1 MTTKQFAALAVSF
14 ALWLGVAPPTDAA
27 ERLVFSRFIG
37 GNLVTAGIDPTT
49 GLLTAIDP
57 ARQFDIPTGLA
68 VDSRGVVYVTDPF
81 NNRVQKF
88 DGSTVT
94 SLTSF
99 CCITIRDATTGA
111 VIATLN
117 PILNNPRGVAVDPR
131 NDDVWIANS
140 GASEVIK
147 VNKNGVLLA
156 VVGSHGQADGQFES
170 PVGVAVDPAGNLF
183 VADDAGFQLHRD
195 DPNWVFP
202 AANFRIQKFT
212 STGTFVLKWGSFCSF
227 FFDPATGTLTVS
239 TYCNTSA
246 PGAVAVGDGQF
257 WVVGKVG
264 VDSLGNVYV
273 SDPFLNRV
281 QKFNNNGAFILK
293 WGSGGSGNGQFSFPL
308 GVAVDF
314 ADNVYVADTSND
326 RIQKFNSSGTFLS
339 TVGSAGTGLGVFM
352 GPTNVATLPKALVQ
366 ECQLLGLFDP
376 TILGQCQQ
384 LLVSEAF
391 NKRVQVLDARPDT
404 DNDSIL
410 DEIDLDPT
418 SVSSE
423 ASNGDTGLTVV
434 SLGGPSTNVYAPAP
448 GPGPLVST
456 TVLPDT
462 IRVTTETGIGSDVF
476 GLHCRTNSVGTMRL
490 VGGNGVEFHCSTP
503 TINVLT
509 GPIDWAFTAADGTVA
524 MATLNDADSLSVD
537 PTTSTIRSNAGTLA
551 LLVGG
556 TNIALAPNQS
566 FFADGTAPTT
576 NAAASPASNQ
586 NGWNNGNVTVM
597 LTATDNPGGSGVK
610 DISVSLSGAQ
620 GGAGTTSGNV
630 ATVPVSANGVTTLT
644 YFARDNAGNQ
654 EAAKTLTVRVDKS
667 GPTITGLPGAGCTLW
682 PPNHRL
688 VQVATV
694 TAESSVSG
702 IVAGSLSVSA
712 TSNEPAA
719 GLGSGNTG
727 PDVVINGGLVFLRA
741 ERSALGTGRLYTIAA
756 TVTDLA
762 GNVVNATASCSVP
775 HDRR

>member
-1 MTTKQFAALAVSF
+1 MS
-14 ALWLGVAPPTDAA
+14 DA
-27 ERLVFSRFIG
+27 
-37 GNLVTAGIDPTT
+37 
-49 GLLTAIDP
+49 
-57 ARQFDIPTGLA
+57 
-68 VDSRGVVYVTDPF
+68 
-81 NNRVQKF
+81 
-88 DGSTVT
+88 
-94 SLTSF
+94 
-99 CCITIRDATTGA
+99 
-111 VIATLN
+111 
-117 PILNNPRGVAVDPR
+117 
-131 NDDVWIANS
+131 
-140 GASEVIK
+140 
-147 VNKNGVLLA
+147 
-156 VVGSHGQADGQFES
+156 
-170 PVGVAVDPAGNLF
+170 
-183 VADDAGFQLHRD
+183 
-195 DPNWVFP
+195 
-202 AANFRIQKFT
+202 
-212 STGTFVLKWGSFCSF
+212 
-227 FFDPATGTLTVS
+227 
-239 TYCNTSA
+239 
-246 PGAVAVGDGQF
+246 
-257 WVVGKVG
+257 
-264 VDSLGNVYV
+264 
-273 SDPFLNRV
+273 FLSRV
-281 QKFNNNGAFILK
+281 QKFNNNGAFLLK

-391 NKRVQVLDARPDT
+391 NKRVQVLEARPDT
-404 DNDSIL
+404 DNDSML

-423 ASNGDTGLTVV
+423 ARNGDTGLTVV

-448 GPGPLVST
+448 GPGPLVNT

-462 IRVTTETGIGSDVF
+462 IRVTTETGIGSAVF

-503 TINVLT
+503 TINVFT

-524 MATLNDADSLSVD
+524 MATLNDADSLYVD

-566 FFADGTAPTT
+566 VFADGTAPTT

-610 DISVSLSGAQ
+610 DISFSLSGAQ

-630 ATVPVSANGVTTLT
+630 ATVPVSADGVTTLT

-719 GLGSGNTG
+719 GLGSGNAG

-762 GNVVNATASCSVP
+762 GNVVNASASCSVP